1 MICLPN
7 PPINVEEY
15 HRAVE
20 IRHTRRLMLYDQ
32 AAYEEDWNVALA
44 LAVLCADKDIREP
57 DPRLRMLDRCFQRIL
72 AYISNNPDARPF
84 EVTNAKPENIFK

>member
-1 MICLPN
+1 MISFPYS
-7 PPINVEEY
+7 PVNVEEY

-20 IRHTRRLMLYDQ
+20 ICHMRKLMRYDQ
-32 AAYEEDWNVALA
+32 AAYEDDWNTAIALA
-44 LAVLCADKDIREP
+44 ILCADKDVREP

-84 EVTNAKPENIFK
+84 